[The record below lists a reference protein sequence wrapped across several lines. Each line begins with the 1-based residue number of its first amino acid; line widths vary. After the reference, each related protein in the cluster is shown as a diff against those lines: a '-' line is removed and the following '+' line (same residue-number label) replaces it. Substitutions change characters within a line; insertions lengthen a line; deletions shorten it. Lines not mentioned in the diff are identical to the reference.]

1 MKPPFVIEVPSP
13 RYFLDDHCANCLAE
27 LPLDIQGL
35 YCSTWC
41 QEIAAQVRYVRR
53 VFRDGRRDDPD
64 VQLAIQTKNAF
75 LVVGGYRSL
84 GRKLTTRIRTE
95 IRLRDQ
101 GRCQQCSKPG
111 VEVDH
116 IAGNSD
122 DPTNLQLL
130 CLDCHHAKTAENMV
144 PASDESR
151 ALISGMMVTR
161 VMPDEPQL
169 LADDGVNWNGQWR
182 KLQAARKGRFQAMLR
197 AEGVRI
203 KSKDTHAE
211 RVLAYLNATSA
222 PPTPP
227 APAPPPAGG
236 DAFFDNLMRDVWR

>member
-1 MKPPFVIEVPSP
+1 MKPPFVIEVPHP
-13 RYFLDDHCANCLAE
+13 RYFRDDHCANCLTE

-75 LVVGGYRSL
+75 LVIGGYRSL

-101 GRCQQCSKPG
+101 GQCQQCGKPG

-122 DPTNLQLL
+122 DPKNLQLL

-144 PASDESR
+144 PASDESK
-151 ALISGMMVTR
+151 ALIMGMMVTR

-182 KLQAARKGRFQAMLR
+182 KLQAARKERFLDMLR

-203 KSKDTHAE
+203 KSKDTHVE
-211 RVLAYLNATSA
+211 RVLAYLNATS
-222 PPTPP
+222 PPPATP
-227 APAPPPAGG
+227 APAPPPVGG
-236 DAFFDNLMRDVWR
+236 DAFFDNLMRDVWS